1 MYRRSLEG
9 VDIYICLYR
18 FYLGLCKRI
27 GELGE
32 GVYRRSLE
40 GVHIDAYIYHTGGEV
55 RKGIVV
61 SCNERITASRGKT
74 LDSAIVAAS
83 LATRV

>member
-1 MYRRSLEG
+1 MYM
-9 VDIYICLYR
+9 YICLYR
-18 FYLGLCKRI
+18 FHLGLCKRI
-27 GELGE
+27 GKLGD

-61 SCNERITASRGKT
+61 SC
-74 LDSAIVAAS
+74 L
-83 LATRV
+83 